1 MFPLVGN
8 RALYQSRKAFQVYM
22 LQAWQHRHIVKRWIQ
37 LEHFKQAKKETTMK
51 QLFLFA
57 GLLLLTACDIP
68 LIPGI

>member
-1 MFPLVGN
+1 ML
-8 RALYQSRKAFQVYM
+8 RK
-22 LQAWQHRHIVKRWIQ
+22 KR
-37 LEHFKQAKKETTMK
+37 KMK